1 MEALG
6 NVVEAE
12 LHCNGPDIDV
22 ELRRV
27 QLVHNEDLM
36 KDLNSVRRSGAYV
49 ESSCLDIW
57 CAVQNE
63 VLFKTGRRDV
73 LILSIPASQA
83 VFYDYAGEKED
94 LDIIAHKWNKS
105 RYSRDLQ
112 NVLIPVNLHNQ
123 HWCLLIVDL
132 IEMKVFCWDSSLR
145 YDGGKL
151 VKSKKQ
157 HLFKFLNGFT
167 GEKKKWELEVVFD
180 EHLPQQTKNDCGI
193 FCIEFMRA
201 LIHGYK
207 TPLEV
212 KDHVSQGT
220 MREARQH
227 VLREITEMK
236 ILEKSSARAPPE
248 KRRRRKSLKAQES
261 ALDEPQSGEE

>member
-12 LHCNGPDIDV
+12 LHFNGPDIDV

-27 QLVHNEDLM
+27 QLVHNEDLK
-36 KDLNSVRRSGAYV
+36 KDLNSVKRSGTYV

-63 VLFKTGRRDV
+63 VLFKIGRRDV

-83 VFYDYAGEKED
+83 IFYDYDGEPED
-94 LDIIAHKWNKS
+94 LDAIAKKWKES
-105 RYSRDLQ
+105 RFSKDLKY
-112 NVLIPVNLHNQ
+112 VLIPVNLDNE
-123 HWCLLIVDL
+123 HWCLLIVNL
-132 IEMKVFCWDSSLR
+132 IEMKVFCWDSSLG
-145 YDGGKL
+145 YDGGEL
-151 VKSKKQ
+151 VESKKQ
-157 HLFKFLNGFT
+157 CLFSFLNSFIG
-167 GEKKKWELEVVFD
+167 KKEKWELEVVFD

-201 LIHGYK
+201 FIAGHK
-207 TPLEV
+207 IPLEV

-227 VLREITEMK
+227 VLREISEMK
-236 ILEKSSARAPPE
+236 ILEKSSAKAPPE
-248 KRRRRKSLKAQES
+248 KRSRKMSLKAQES
-261 ALDEPQSGEE
+261 ALDEPGSGEE

>member
-12 LHCNGPDIDV
+12 LHFNGPDIDV

-36 KDLNSVRRSGAYV
+36 KDLNSVSRSGAYV

-57 CAVQNE
+57 CAAQNE

-83 VFYDYAGEKED
+83 IFYDHAGEKED
-94 LDIIAHKWNKS
+94 LDPIALKWKES
-105 RYSRDLQ
+105 RYSRDLK

-132 IEMKVFCWDSSLR
+132 TMFYLINFNLCFLFFQLR
-145 YDGGKL
+145 YRFFRIRGKMTFRM
-151 VKSKKQ
+151 Q
-157 HLFKFLNGFT
+157 F
-167 GEKKKWELEVVFD
+167 
-180 EHLPQQTKNDCGI
+180 
-193 FCIEFMRA
+193 A
-201 LIHGYK
+201 
-207 TPLEV
+207 
-212 KDHVSQGT
+212 
-220 MREARQH
+220 
-227 VLREITEMK
+227 
-236 ILEKSSARAPPE
+236 
-248 KRRRRKSLKAQES
+248 
-261 ALDEPQSGEE
+261 